1 MLRRDDNSVLR
12 VALDFQVSGER
23 KRKRPK
29 TRKKQME
36 EETEKIGLTKEDAW
50 NRAKWKNVCEQLR
63 KDWGESA
70 ISAKGPIPN
79 KN

>member
-1 MLRRDDNSVLR
+1 M
-12 VALDFQVSGER
+12 
-23 KRKRPK
+23 
-29 TRKKQME
+29 

-70 ISAKGPIPN
+70 ISAKGSIPN